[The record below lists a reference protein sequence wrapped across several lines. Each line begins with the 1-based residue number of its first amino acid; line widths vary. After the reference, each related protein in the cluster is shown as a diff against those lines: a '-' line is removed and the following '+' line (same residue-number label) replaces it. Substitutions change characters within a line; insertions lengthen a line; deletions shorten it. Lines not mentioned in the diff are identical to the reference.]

1 MIKTAALALA
11 FLALSG
17 AAAAQTPSAPSVLR
31 GKVAALSGNTL
42 TVKPDRGAVQTV
54 TLTPNWAV
62 SVTKPVAID
71 AIKPGSFIGTANMPT
86 KDGRGRSLEVH
97 VFPPGVKMGEGHYG
111 WDLRKGSMMTN
122 GTVGT
127 VVAGKRG
134 SRELDVNYSYG
145 RRHITVPANVPV
157 VQITPGRRD
166 QIKPGVPV
174 FLVVQKRPD
183 GTMTAGG
190 VSIGENGAKP
200 PM

>member
-1 MIKTAALALA
+1 MFRTTAAAV
-11 FLALSG
+11 LALSLAG
-17 AAAAQTPSAPSVLR
+17 AAVAQAPPTPSVVR
-31 GKVAALSGNTL
+31 GKVASLAGATL
-42 TVKPDRGAVQTV
+42 MVKPDRGPAQAI
-54 TLTPNWAV
+54 TLTPNWVV
-62 SVTKPVAID
+62 SVTKPVPID
-71 AIKPGSFIGTANMPT
+71 AIKPGSFIGTSNMPT
-86 KDGRGRSLEVH
+86 KDGGGRSLEVH

-134 SRELDVNYSYG
+134 SRELDVSYSYG
-145 RRHITVPANVPV
+145 KRHITVPANVPV

-183 GTMTAGG
+183 GTTMAGG
-190 VSIGENGAKP
+190 VSIGENGARP